1 MIAHLTAPRARIIAR
16 IIPRIIPLALL
27 FTASALLAGREG
39 WGRLALRLHQP
50 SLAAALLTDPVARG
64 IALLQSGHAAEAEA
78 LFIAAGQDATYDR
91 AAALAALGRY
101 DLSRAFYDAVLF
113 VDRHDQ
119 DAIYNRAVINRLI
132 PPLEVPPG
140 EENASLA
147 PPVMQD
153 LGVRTGADH
162 DLGRALAQRDRRVAR
177 PVTAIAM
184 QASESWLVTLS
195 DSPGEYLSKLLA
207 AEHERRALA
216 GLIRP

>member
-1 MIAHLTAPRARIIAR
+1 MIALLTLRRALLIA
-16 IIPRIIPLALL
+16 LALL
-27 FTASALLAGREG
+27 WLAAALLAGREA
-39 WGRLALRLHQP
+39 WGRLALRLDQP
-50 SLAAALLTDPVARG
+50 GIAAALLTDPVARG
-64 IALLQSGHAAEAEA
+64 VALLQSGHAAQAEA
-78 LFIAAGQDATYDR
+78 LFVAAGQDVTYDR

-101 DLSRAFYDAVLF
+101 DLARAFYDAVLF

-119 DAIYNRAVINRLI
+119 DAIFNRAAINRLI
-132 PPLEVPPG
+132 PPLEVPGG

-153 LGVRTGADH
+153 LGIRTGADH
-162 DLGRALAQRDRRVAR
+162 DLGRALAQRDRHVAR
-177 PVTAIAM
+177 PVTATAM

-207 AEHERRALA
+207 VEHERRATA